1 MKNLVLA
8 LGIFLITFST
18 KAQEETVTVNVTI
31 DNVLNDKGTILVS
44 LHSNETFMK
53 GLGVIDMQEKA
64 KKGTISISFENVV
77 AGEYA
82 VMVLHDENDNKR
94 MDFEAN
100 GMPKES
106 YGMYG
111 NSMPMG
117 PPTFIDAKFEVT
129 NEDLDLSIRF

>member
-8 LGIFLITFST
+8 LGIFLIAFST

-44 LHSNETFMK
+44 LHSKDSFMK
-53 GLGVIDMQEKA
+53 GSGVIDMQEKA

-106 YGMYG
+106 YGMSG

-117 PPTFIDAKFEVT
+117 PPSFADAKFKVL
-129 NEDLDLSIRF
+129 NENLDLSIRF